1 MASVSEVK
9 GHQVRISF
17 DGWPDEL
24 SCWMDDDSPD
34 IHPVGWCLKTG
45 HPLEPP
51 LSEYYSNHITMILII
66 KLNLTRNS
74 TVSLFNC
81 ENQ

>member
-1 MASVSEVK
+1 MSDFEPFCLQVPFLIRVASVSEVK

-17 DGWPDEL
+17 DGWPSEF

-34 IHPVGWCLKTG
+34 IHPIGWCLKTG

-51 LSEYYSNHITMILII
+51 LSEYTPS
-66 KLNLTRNS
+66 
-74 TVSLFNC
+74 
-81 ENQ
+81 